1 MQTCFWDK
9 LAVGRMSM
17 VKAEGRKLIRL
28 VVDSLVCGTQ
38 PYKTLFLRFK
48 EVVRF
53 PKGGHSNALCGVVGL
68 PVPWKFLQSVHEY
81 FCCEL
86 TVFFN
91 GVLTHDV
98 FCGTIV
104 DSRWVSCSILKSV
117 GNLFSVINPFAPYE
131 FFSKHGARSFEGRH
145 KNYAHV
151 GSRRSSL
158 VRTYKP

>member
-1 MQTCFWDK
+1 MRFYNFWLQEIKQGWMCEVASLEAAQTCFWDK
-9 LAVGRMSM
+9 LAIGRMSM

-28 VVDSLVCGTQ
+28 VVEGVL
-38 PYKTLFLRFK
+38 
-48 EVVRF
+48 RF

-91 GVLTHDV
+91 GVLTHDI

-104 DSRWVSCSILKSV
+104 DSRWVSCRILKSV
-117 GNLFSVINPFAPYE
+117 GNLFSVLNPFAPYD
-131 FFSKHGARSFEGRH
+131 FF
-145 KNYAHV
+145 
-151 GSRRSSL
+151 
-158 VRTYKP
+158 